1 MQPWDKIEYILKE
14 IEAKINEIR
23 NDLEELKPKVWDS
36 EEDAQRMYNIKEQR
50 YYDMRAR
57 LDADYANMM
66 KEDETI

>member
-1 MQPWDKIEYILKE
+1 MQPWDKIEYRLKE

-36 EEDAQRMYNIKEQR
+36 QEDAQRMYNIKEQR

>member
-1 MQPWDKIEYILKE
+1 MQPWDKIEYRLKE